1 MTAPALERTFIM
13 IKPDGVARRLV
24 GRLLARFEAADF
36 ALVAMRCGRM
46 PESTMR
52 EFYREHEGK
61 PFYESLVRVM
71 SSGPVAML
79 AFERE
84 DAVSRARQLVGKTD
98 PADAAPGSIRA
109 DFGLDGQRNT
119 IHASD
124 SPASA
129 ERELRLMLPEALPEP

>member
-52 EFYREHEGK
+52 EFYREH
-61 PFYESLVRVM
+61 
-71 SSGPVAML
+71 
-79 AFERE
+79 
-84 DAVSRARQLVGKTD
+84 
-98 PADAAPGSIRA
+98 
-109 DFGLDGQRNT
+109 
-119 IHASD
+119 
-124 SPASA
+124 
-129 ERELRLMLPEALPEP
+129 